1 MENKKDIVKRNLV
14 EVIQED
20 ELDELLSR
28 NIPPKVYTGY
38 EPSGKIHLG
47 HLMTIFKLLDFK
59 HVGFKVI
66 VLLADLHAHLNDKG
80 SLDEVEEI
88 AKMNKKVFEATG
100 LDADYVLGSSF
111 QLDPEYMKNVLIL
124 ARKVTLNRARR
135 SMDEVGRNMESPKV
149 SQIIYP
155 LMQVI
160 DIAKLD
166 VDVALGGIDQ
176 RKIHML
182 AREELPGM
190 DFKKPVCAHLP
201 IIEGLDG
208 EKMSSSKENFIAVDD
223 SEEDVEKKI
232 NSSFCP
238 PKSVENNP
246 ITSIFKYFIF
256 PKYGEV
262 IIKRD
267 EKYGGDVTY
276 QDYIIFENDYLKGN
290 LHPVDLKKNTIV
302 YLNEILSPIREKIL

>member
-1 MENKKDIVKRNLV
+1 MENKIDIVKRNLV

-20 ELDELLSR
+20 ELEELLSR
-28 NIPPKVYTGY
+28 NIPPKIYTGY

-47 HLMTIFKLLDFK
+47 HLLTVFKLLDFK

-80 SLDEVEEI
+80 SLDEIEEI

-155 LMQVI
+155 LMQVM
-160 DIAKLD
+160 DIARLD

-182 AREELPGM
+182 AREELPSM
-190 DFKKPVCAHLP
+190 KFKKPVCTHLP
-201 IIEGLDG
+201 LIEGLDG
-208 EKMSSSKENFIAVDD
+208 EKMSSSKANFIAVDD
-223 SEEDVEKKI
+223 SEDDVEKKI
-232 NSSFCP
+232 ISSFCP
-238 PKSVENNP
+238 PKSTENNP
-246 ITSIFKYFIF
+246 IINIFKYFVF
-256 PKYGEV
+256 PKYDNV
-262 IIKRD
+262 IIERST
-267 EKYGGDVTY
+267 KYGGDVIYSNYTA
-276 QDYIIFENDYLKGN
+276 FVNDYLKGD
-290 LHPVDLKKNTIV
+290 LHPVDLKKNAIV
-302 YLNEILSPIREKIL
+302 YLNKILSPIREKI